1 MIRINGE
8 HIVPGPRER
17 VYALLQDPA
26 FLSQAIPG
34 VKNLRRVDENTFEAE
49 LTLGVGP
56 IRGTFKGQV
65 RLADQNPPE
74 SFSLHL
80 EGRGSAGFV
89 KGVGRIQLE
98 EVPEGT
104 RLVYEGESEAGGRI
118 AQVGQRLI
126 QSVAR
131 KMIGDGLKKLDE
143 AVQSA

>member
-17 VYALLQDPA
+17 VYALLQDPD
-26 FLSQAIPG
+26 FLAQAIPG
-34 VKNLRRVDENTFEAE
+34 VKNLQRVDDTSYEAE

-56 IRGTFKGQV
+56 IRGTFQGRV

-80 EGRGSAGFV
+80 EGQGSVGFV
-89 KGVGRIQLE
+89 KGVGRITLE

-131 KMIGDGLKKLDE
+131 KMISDGLKKLDE